1 MTRVKQLLLGRETT
15 TLLALV
21 LVLAVFSVLNP
32 AYLTG
37 ANFLDILDQATIN
50 GLLALGI
57 TFVIITGGIDLS
69 VGSVM
74 AVVIVVVGLLMTEFN
89 VPPIVAVPGGIALG
103 ILIGL
108 VNGVLV
114 TRFKLQ
120 PFIATLAT
128 MSVFRGVAYII
139 TGGWPVLDMPPSFRA
154 MLDGDLLGTFPI
166 AVIILLAFAAVGHV
180 VLTRTKTGVY
190 IFAIGGNEEATRL
203 SGVNVARNKNIAYA
217 LCGIGAALAGMVM
230 LARLGTGEPTA
241 GQGYE
246 LNAIA
251 AAAIGGTSLAG
262 GKGSIIGTLL
272 GALLLSALRVGLV
285 VQGVDA
291 FWQYIAT
298 GAIIAFAAYFEILR
312 ERFGARE

>member
-1 MTRVKQLLLGRETT
+1 MNRIKNLVMQREAT
-15 TLLALV
+15 TLIALALV
-21 LVLAVFSVLNP
+21 VIVFSALNSR
-32 AYLTG
+32 YLATG
-37 ANFLDILDQATIN
+37 NLIDILDQATIN

-69 VGSVM
+69 VGSTM
-74 AVVIVVVGLLMTEFN
+74 AIVIVAVGTFMTEFN
-89 VPPIVAVPGGIALG
+89 MHPVLAIVAGLVVGIALG
-103 ILIGL
+103 L
-108 VNGVLV
+108 VNGALV
-114 TRFKLQ
+114 TRFRLQ

-128 MSVFRGVAYII
+128 MSVFRGIAYIL
-139 TGGWPVLDMPPSFRA
+139 TGGWPVLNMPTSFRT
-154 MLDGDLLGTFPI
+154 MLDGDILGFPI
-166 AVIILLAFAAVGHV
+166 AILILLGFAAVGHV
-180 VLTRTKTGVY
+180 ILTRTKTGVY

-203 SGVNVARNKNIAYA
+203 SGVNVAWNKNIAYA
-217 LCGIGAALAGMVM
+217 LSGVGAALAGMVM

-272 GALLLSALRVGLV
+272 GALLLSALRVGLI
-285 VQGVDA
+285 VQGVDT

-298 GAIIAFAAYFEILR
+298 GAIIAFAAYFEIVR
-312 ERFGARE
+312 ERFDARA

>member
-74 AVVIVVVGLLMTEFN
+74 AVVIVVVGLLMTEFH
-89 VPPIVAVPGGIALG
+89 VPPIVAVPAGIALG
-103 ILIGL
+103 IVIGL
-108 VNGVLV
+108 INGALV

-128 MSVFRGVAYII
+128 MSIFRGVAYII

-154 MLDGDLLGTFPI
+154 MLDGDLLGAFPI

-180 VLTRTKTGVY
+180 VLTRTKT
-190 IFAIGGNEEATRL
+190 
-203 SGVNVARNKNIAYA
+203 
-217 LCGIGAALAGMVM
+217 
-230 LARLGTGEPTA
+230 
-241 GQGYE
+241 
-246 LNAIA
+246 
-251 AAAIGGTSLAG
+251 
-262 GKGSIIGTLL
+262 
-272 GALLLSALRVGLV
+272 
-285 VQGVDA
+285 
-291 FWQYIAT
+291 
-298 GAIIAFAAYFEILR
+298 
-312 ERFGARE
+312 